1 MKTKLISI
9 IIVAALTS
17 CATTASLIS
26 GANYRNVK
34 LNQTDENFDM
44 KFKSFSG
51 KDNFRMNCSEG
62 TKALMLKSSHSKGEF
77 NIVIKNEKGQVIE
90 QTDNSKYVEHKINLN
105 GTKQLQI
112 EIQGKESSG
121 NLNCSCI

>member
-1 MKTKLISI
+1 MRTKLILI
-9 IIVAALTS
+9 IAFTALTS

-34 LNQTDENFDM
+34 LNQTDENIDM

-51 KDNFRMNCSEG
+51 KDNFKINCSESS
-62 TKALMLKSSHSKGEF
+62 TALMLKSSHSKGEF
-77 NIVIKNEKGQVIE
+77 NIVIKNEKGQVIG
-90 QTDNSKYVEHKINLN
+90 QTDNSEFVEQKINLD
-105 GTKQLQI
+105 GTKRVAI

-121 NLNCSCI
+121 DLNCSCI